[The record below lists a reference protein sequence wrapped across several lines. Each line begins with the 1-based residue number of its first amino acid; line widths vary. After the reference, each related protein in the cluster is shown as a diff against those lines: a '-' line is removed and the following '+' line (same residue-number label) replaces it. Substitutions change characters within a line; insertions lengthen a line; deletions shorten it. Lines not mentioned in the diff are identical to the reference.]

1 MNPTKRIIVNTLA
14 QYVKAVLSICLSLY
28 STRLILDALNV
39 DDYGIYS
46 VVGGAVSMLGFI
58 VNAMVVTTQR
68 YISFYIGR
76 GDFAYVKKL
85 FSNSLLLHLLI
96 GICIAVILLLAEKW
110 FMDVLKIAPDRV
122 ETARMVYFITTIM
135 LLITIVMAPF
145 KALFIAREKIVYIA
159 VVEIADAFIKLGLAI
174 WLSHIGSDKLLF
186 YALMMAGIQ
195 LLNLLAYA
203 GYSRWK
209 FAECSFAIHRRDIDH
224 KTMGSIF
231 GFAGWSTY
239 GMGSIAARN
248 QGIAVILNH
257 FFGTAIN
264 AAYGLAF
271 QIYSSMAFV
280 SSSILN
286 AMNPQIMKAEGAGE
300 HNKMLSLASRESKF
314 SVALMGIVSIPVM
327 MELPAILEVWI
338 KREVPPFSALFSTF
352 ILISFLIDQTTIGL
366 HAVNQA
372 QGHIRNYSLL
382 MFTPKLLN
390 LPIAYLM
397 LLKGCSVESVM
408 WVYVAIEA
416 SVAIARLPYLKK
428 TAGLS
433 ISIYLRKTLLPLVPL
448 FIASIGTCWLCI
460 TMLHMPYRFLVTVLL
475 AIVIASFAAWHFTL
489 SSSER
494 SFFVE
499 MVKLKLQLW
508 RGR

>member
-14 QYVKAVLSICLSLY
+14 QYVKAVLTILLSLY
-28 STRLILDALNV
+28 STRLILDALDVN
-39 DDYGIYS
+39 DYGIYS

-76 GDFAYVKKL
+76 GDFGYVKKL

-96 GICIAVILLLAEKW
+96 GAGIAMLLLLAEGW
-110 FMDVLKIAPDRV
+110 LMSVLKIAPDRMG
-122 ETARMVYFITTIM
+122 TARMVYVITTMM

-159 VVEIADAFIKLGLAI
+159 VVEIVDAFIKLGLAI
-174 WLSHIGSDKLLF
+174 WLSHIESDKLLF
-186 YALMMAGIQ
+186 YALMMASIQ

-209 FAECSFAIHRRDIDH
+209 FAECRFLIHSRDIDR

-231 GFAGWSTY
+231 DFAGWSTY

-257 FFGTAIN
+257 FMGTAIN

-271 QIYSSMAFV
+271 QIYTSMAFV

-286 AMNPQIMKAEGAGE
+286 AMNPQIMKAEGADE
-300 HNKMLSLASRESKF
+300 HEKMLKLASRESKY
-314 SVALMGIVSIPVM
+314 SVALMAIVSIPVM
-327 MELPAILEVWI
+327 MEMSSILEVWI
-338 KREVPPFSALFSTF
+338 KREVPPYTAMFSTF
-352 ILISFLIDQTTIGL
+352 ILISFLIDQLTIGL

-390 LPIAYLM
+390 LPIAYIM
-397 LLKGCSVESVM
+397 LLKGCSVESIM
-408 WVYVAIEA
+408 WLYVAIEA
-416 SVAIARLPYLKK
+416 LVAIARLPYLKK

-433 ISIYLRKTLLPLVPL
+433 INIYLRKTLLPLVPL

-460 TMLHMPYRFLVTVLL
+460 TLLHIPYRFLITVFL
-475 AIVIASFAAWHFTL
+475 AIVIASLAAWHFTL

-494 SFFVE
+494 TFFVE
-499 MVKLKLQLW
+499 MVKQKMQIW

>member
-1 MNPTKRIIVNTLA
+1 MA
-14 QYVKAVLSICLSLY
+14 QYVKAVLTILLSLY
-28 STRLILDALNV
+28 STRLILDALDVN
-39 DDYGIYS
+39 DYGIYS

-76 GDFAYVKKL
+76 GDTNYVKKL

-96 GICIAVILLLAEKW
+96 GAAIALLLLLAEDW
-110 FMDVLKIAPDRV
+110 LMSVLKINPDRMG
-122 ETARMVYFITTIM
+122 TARMVYVITTMM
-135 LLITIVMAPF
+135 LLITIIMAPF

-159 VVEIADAFIKLGLAI
+159 IVEIADAFIKLSLAI
-174 WLSHIGSDKLLF
+174 WLSHINSDKLLF
-186 YALMMAGIQ
+186 YALMMASIQ

-209 FAECSFAIHRRDIDH
+209 FAECRFTIHRRDIDR
-224 KTMGSIF
+224 KTMSSIF

-286 AMNPQIMKAEGAGE
+286 AMNPQIMKAEGADE
-300 HNKMLSLASRESKF
+300 HDKMLKLASKESKY
-314 SVALMGIVSIPVM
+314 SVALMAIVSIPVM
-327 MELPAILEVWI
+327 MEMSSILEVWI
-338 KREVPPFSALFSTF
+338 KREVPSYTAMISTF
-352 ILISFLIDQTTIGL
+352 ILVSFLIDQLTIGL

-372 QGHIRNYSLL
+372 QGNIRNYSLL

-390 LPIAYLM
+390 LPLAYFM
-397 LLKGCSVESVM
+397 LLEGCSVESVM
-408 WVYVAIEA
+408 WSYLIIETL
-416 SVAIARLPYLKK
+416 VAIARLPYLKR

-433 ISIYLRKTLLPLVPL
+433 ISSYVHYTVWPLVPL
-448 FIASIGTCWLCI
+448 FVASIVTSWLCI
-460 TMLHMPYRFLVTVLL
+460 AFLHMPFRFLITVAL
-475 AIVIASFAAWHFTL
+475 AVSIASVTAWRFTL
-489 SSSER
+489 LPSER
-494 SFFVE
+494 TFFVE
-499 MVKLKLQLW
+499 MIKQKL
-508 RGR
+508 RG

>member
-14 QYVKAVLSICLSLY
+14 QYVKAVLTICLSLY
-28 STRLILDALNV
+28 STRLILDALDV
-39 DDYGIYS
+39 DDYGIYT

-68 YISFYIGR
+68 YISFYFGR
-76 GDFAYVKKL
+76 GDFGYVKKL

-96 GICIAVILLLAEKW
+96 GASIAILLLLAENW
-110 FMDVLKIAPDRV
+110 LMGVLRIAPDRV
-122 ETARMVYFITTIM
+122 ETARMVYVITALM

-145 KALFIAREKIVYIA
+145 KALFIAREHIVYIA
-159 VVEIADAFIKLGLAI
+159 IVEIADAFIKLALAM
-174 WLSHIGSDKLLF
+174 WLSTINSDKLLF

-209 FAECSFAIHRRDIDH
+209 FAECRFTIHRSDIDR
-224 KTMGSIF
+224 KTMASIF
-231 GFAGWSTY
+231 DFAGWSTY

-248 QGIAVILNH
+248 QGIAIILNH

-300 HNKMLSLASRESKF
+300 HSKMLKLASKESKY
-314 SVALMGIVSIPVM
+314 SVALMSIVSIPVM

-338 KREVPPFSALFSTF
+338 KREVPPFTALFSSF
-352 ILISFLIDQTTIGL
+352 ILVSFLVDQLTIGL

-372 QGHIRNYSLL
+372 QGAIRTYSLL

-390 LPIAYLM
+390 LPIAYL
-397 LLKGCSVESVM
+397 LLCMGSSVEGIM
-408 WVYVAIEA
+408 WSYLIIEAMVAIM
-416 SVAIARLPYLKK
+416 RLPYLKR

-433 ISIYLRKTLLPLVPL
+433 IKSYVRYTICPLVPL
-448 FIASIGTCWLCI
+448 FAASIVVSWLCVSF
-460 TMLHMPYRFLVTVLL
+460 LHMPWRFLLTLVLSTT
-475 AIVIASFAAWHFTL
+475 IASFVAWRFTL
-489 SSSER
+489 SASER
-494 SFFVE
+494 VFFVT
-499 MVKLKLQLW
+499 MIKQKLHQ
-508 RGR
+508 